1 MRLRLV
7 LTAVLVAVV
16 SVVPTWLSMQPLLR
30 RLGSGDWQGLS
41 AQLLVLDLVV
51 TTGFV
56 GVVLHFVIARP
67 IGRNLRLQNAA
78 LPAGSR
84 TVPRAA
90 MSEAAIHEDR
100 SAAKRE
106 DGVRS
111 HLPGDGA
118 TSARQASLPTPPG
131 DAFRTEEPGQGPFGG
146 PVTSAPHLGHRGAA
160 LGTSIG
166 VGHARSQ
173 DERRPAA

>member
-67 IGRNLRLQNAA
+67 IGRIE
-78 LPAGSR
+78 R
-84 TVPRAA
+84 TVNELSGDEEGGRCCCGSIA
-90 MSEAAIHEDR
+90 R
-100 SAAKRE
+100 C
-106 DGVRS
+106 DGWPS
-111 HLPGDGA
+111 
-118 TSARQASLPTPPG
+118 TSAK
-131 DAFRTEEPGQGPFGG
+131 
-146 PVTSAPHLGHRGAA
+146 SA
-160 LGTSIG
+160 
-166 VGHARSQ
+166 
-173 DERRPAA
+173 E